1 MGVLRSILVGDECD
15 KDAAGTLVLEK
26 GFDLP
31 ARGDRREWPW
41 RGESA
46 GRDGRVSG
54 LRCSCAA
61 GDTVDGLM
69 MIDCSSESKIK
80 NHKS

>member
-1 MGVLRSILVGDECD
+1 MGGDECD
-15 KDAAGTLVLEK
+15 KDAQGTLVLEK

-54 LRCSCAA
+54 LRGS
-61 GDTVDGLM
+61 
-69 MIDCSSESKIK
+69 
-80 NHKS
+80 